1 MRGSR
6 PLLLFVIGI
15 GNPLR
20 GEDGGG
26 IAFAR
31 ALGESFSRR
40 GVLFYLQVTQQ
51 LLPELAEAIAIAEAG
66 SVIFVDA
73 AVHSARVELQPVL
86 TEQQPGG
93 LSHHASAET
102 IMMLVNR
109 LYEWPAPGWLVTV
122 PAASFEHGN
131 APRNLPATY
140 QQADHWAGVL
150 LQLASQRDIHLPQ

>member
-6 PLLLFVIGI
+6 PLLFFVIGI

-31 ALGESFSRR
+31 ALGESFGRR

-51 LLPELAEAIAIAEAG
+51 LLPELAEAIATAEAS

-73 AVHSARVELQPVL
+73 AAHTANVGLQPVL
-86 TEQQPGG
+86 PEQQPGG

-102 IMMLVNR
+102 IMLLVNR

-122 PAASFEHGN
+122 PAASFEHGHD
-131 APRNLPATY
+131 PGNLPATY
-140 QQADHWAGVL
+140 KQADHWAGVL
-150 LQLASQRDIHLPQ
+150 LQLANRRGIYLPQ